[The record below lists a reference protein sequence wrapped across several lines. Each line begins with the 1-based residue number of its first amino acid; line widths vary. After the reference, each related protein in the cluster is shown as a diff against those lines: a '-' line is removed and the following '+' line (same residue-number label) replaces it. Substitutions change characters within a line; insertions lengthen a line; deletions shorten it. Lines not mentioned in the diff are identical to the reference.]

1 MPNVLVNDDSL
12 KAIGNAIRG
21 KNGETTTYKP
31 AEMAA
36 AITAISGGGS
46 SGYVPTDEELT
57 FSDNCAYL
65 DYQGKIDWVIKNYGD
80 RINILSVTDCSNM
93 FTKSKLEE
101 IPFDINLGVMTSGL
115 DFSKIFNECFYLKK
129 LPKFIPP
136 TTGYYRTGNLAFA
149 FSSLR
154 SLTSFPENY
163 FSFLAPI
170 NNPSY
175 SAKDCSYMLSFC
187 YKLKSLPNDFN
198 TKIIDQYGGSYYYSV
213 PNKQPLYGAFSSLMS
228 LIEIRNLH
236 IPPITGNIDSN
247 LFQKTFSNC
256 MSLKHLTFLPDYIL
270 TWKSQVIDLSS
281 NVGYGTGKATVENYN
296 TLQILDKLKE
306 VKDDA
311 TYQALKNT
319 DDWWSQDIAYSCYN
333 KASAVETINSL
344 PDTSAYLATAGGTNT
359 IKFKGEAGSATDGG
373 AINTM
378 TEEEIAVATAK
389 GWTVSFA

>member
-1 MPNVLVNDDSL
+1 MDEVKKAVEIFEKYGIKTQVDNNNMIIISHYEQPKGTTFKELGVDENELIKNVIACEGKFDTRKSALTSFPLVAAREIRLDKDTKIVEMPNLKAVGVLLVN
-12 KAIGNAIRG
+12 
-21 KNGETTTYKP
+21 EH
-31 AEMAA
+31 
-36 AITAISGGGS
+36 
-46 SGYVPTDEELT
+46 
-57 FSDNCAYL
+57 
-65 DYQGKIDWVIKNYGD
+65 
-80 RINILSVTDCSNM
+80 
-93 FTKSKLEE
+93 
-101 IPFDINLGVMTSGL
+101 
-115 DFSKIFNECFYLKK
+115 LKK

-175 SAKDCSYMLSFC
+175 SAKDCSYMLSSC

-198 TKIIDQYGGSYYYSV
+198 TKIIDQYGGSYYYSMY
-213 PNKQPLYGAFSSLMS
+213 NRQPLYGAFSSLMS

-373 AINTM
+373 AIYTM

-389 GWTVSFA
+389 GWTVSFV